1 VTSVVNGY
9 CTVEEL
15 RDQASD
21 DGARLDADLLARAVN
36 AASRGID
43 MYCSGGVKD
52 MGRRFWRDAAVTTR
66 RFRTDDASQVWC
78 LDVSGLTGLVVKT
91 DDDDDGV
98 YETTWTINT
107 DFVMEPLDVDQVAAG
122 DTGVPYAFWMI
133 TAVGNRVFPVYLR
146 RPGVQVTAKF
156 GWSTVPDEVHT
167 ATIILATKFFKRKDA
182 PFGVAGFSDLG
193 AVRIIQSDPDVK
205 MLLDPYVKQRPRA
218 LVFRPQAN
226 SMYHQ
231 RVPGVFR

>member
-1 VTSVVNGY
+1 MTSVVHGY

-15 RDQASD
+15 RDQMTDEGS
-21 DGARLDADLLARAVN
+21 RLDADLLARAIN

-52 MGRRFWRDAAVTTR
+52 MGRRFWQDASVVVR
-66 RFRTDDASQVWC
+66 RFRTDDPSQVWC
-78 LDVSGLTGLVVKT
+78 LDISTLTGLIVKT
-91 DDDDDGV
+91 DDDDDGT
-98 YETTWTINT
+98 YETTWTIDT
-107 DFVMEPLDVDQVAAG
+107 DFVMEPLDMGVFAG
-122 DTGVPYAFWMI
+122 ADTPTPYAFWMI
-133 TAVGNRVFPVYLR
+133 TSVGEKVFPVYLR
-146 RPGVQVTAKF
+146 RPGVQVTARY
-156 GWSTVPDEVHT
+156 GWSAVPDEVFT

-205 MLLDPYVKQRPRA
+205 MLLDPYVKQRPRG

-226 SMYHQ
+226 SLYHQ
-231 RVPGVFR
+231 NVPGLRG

>member
-1 VTSVVNGY
+1 MTSVVHGY
-9 CTVEEL
+9 CTIEEL

-21 DGARLDADLLARAVN
+21 DGSRLDADLLARAIN

-52 MGRRFWRDAAVTTR
+52 MGRKFWRDAAVVTR
-66 RFRTDDASQVWC
+66 RFRTDDQSQVWTM
-78 LDVSGLTGLVVKT
+78 DVATLTGLVVKS

-98 YETTWTINT
+98 FETTWTINT

-133 TAVGNRVFPVYLR
+133 TAVGTKTFPVYVR
-146 RPGVQVTAKF
+146 RPGIQVTAKF
-156 GWSTVPDEVHT
+156 GWSAVPDEVKL
-167 ATIILATKFFKRKDA
+167 ATIVLGTKFFKRKDA

-193 AVRIIQSDPDVK
+193 TVRIIQSDPDVK
-205 MLLDPYVKQRPRA
+205 MLLDPYVKQRPRG
-218 LVFRPQAN
+218 LMFRPQVD
-226 SMYHQ
+226 SLYH
-231 RVPGVFR
+231 RRGFPVVR